1 MNSLLS
7 YFALKGAP
15 KQLFLGAST
24 LPIGNIPNSNSNH
37 PDQIQPDTASVVL
50 ALRTLGAFNFE
61 GHSLLQ
67 FVRHCADNYLHSE
80 DKMGRLSLNHVD
92 VWISE

>member
-1 MNSLLS
+1 L
-7 YFALKGAP
+7 YDKKGAP
-15 KQLFLGAST
+15 KQLFSGNIS
-24 LPIGNIPNSNSNH
+24 LPIAASVNPNSAH
-37 PDQIQPDTASVVL
+37 ADQAPPETASVVL

-80 DKMGRLSLNHVD
+80 DKMGNIIFLKGTVK
-92 VWISE
+92 